1 MYISKIR
8 VQNYKAFYDSD
19 WIEFE
24 PGINI
29 ISGQNHSGK
38 TALLEALSR
47 NFGNIPH
54 KSIKTLLRRSS
65 SSTKYSQVEI
75 GIKITKEEISNFLT
89 KEQTNSEN
97 YKLFLPHPIDGT
109 DLQPIC
115 NELDKNIK
123 KIDSLEITLPCMS
136 NGIDDKVL
144 KEKIHQLSELTFKAY
159 TPKYHKYRGS
169 GNTLEAKI
177 FEVSNSEVR
186 ASNPTN
192 IESEELTLVKI
203 FSDIREKIYRFHAE
217 RKNIGVCKF
226 GNSLA
231 LKSDAS
237 NLVEVIHCLQSR
249 FPSKFNQFNN
259 LVSVVLPHITRIS
272 TRPIVNNDKNE
283 VELRIW
289 SIDPETDRDD
299 LAFPLESCGTGV
311 SQVLAIL
318 YVVVTLQE
326 PRTIIIDEPQ
336 SFLHPGA
343 ARKLIEILQDFPQHQ
358 YFISTHSPSIISAAN
373 PSTITLLK
381 YQDSEAT
388 PISISSDDSD
398 EMRSLLDEV
407 GVHLSD
413 VFGSDNILWVEGPTE
428 ERCFPTILR
437 KVAKIPLRG
446 TQILAV
452 KNTGDFENK
461 NKIKSEIYFD
471 IYDRLSGGKA
481 LLPPA
486 VGFIFDNEEKL
497 GQDITDLK
505 KRSKGKLHFLNRR
518 MYENYLL
525 DPEAISSIANQ
536 CNFRDGT
543 ISVLEIEKWITEYK
557 QQWKDKKI
565 RKGEKEEKLTDDYW
579 LKKVHAACLL
589 EALFRHFSDGK
600 VIYRKTTHS
609 VKLTE
614 WIVENKPE
622 QLQDIADLLK
632 DILKRSP
639 EVNSLE

>member
-1 MYISKIR
+1 
-8 VQNYKAFYDSD
+8 
-19 WIEFE
+19 
-24 PGINI
+24 
-29 ISGQNHSGK
+29 
-38 TALLEALSR
+38 
-47 NFGNIPH
+47 
-54 KSIKTLLRRSS
+54 
-65 SSTKYSQVEI
+65 
-75 GIKITKEEISNFLT
+75 
-89 KEQTNSEN
+89 
-97 YKLFLPHPIDGT
+97 
-109 DLQPIC
+109 
-115 NELDKNIK
+115 
-123 KIDSLEITLPCMS
+123 
-136 NGIDDKVL
+136 
-144 KEKIHQLSELTFKAY
+144 
-159 TPKYHKYRGS
+159 
-169 GNTLEAKI
+169 
-177 FEVSNSEVR
+177 
-186 ASNPTN
+186 
-192 IESEELTLVKI
+192 
-203 FSDIREKIYRFHAE
+203 
-217 RKNIGVCKF
+217 
-226 GNSLA
+226 
-231 LKSDAS
+231 
-237 NLVEVIHCLQSR
+237 
-249 FPSKFNQFNN
+249 
-259 LVSVVLPHITRIS
+259 
-272 TRPIVNNDKNE
+272 
-283 VELRIW
+283 
-289 SIDPETDRDD
+289 
-299 LAFPLESCGTGV
+299 
-311 SQVLAIL
+311 
-318 YVVVTLQE
+318 
-326 PRTIIIDEPQ
+326 
-336 SFLHPGA
+336 
-343 ARKLIEILQDFPQHQ
+343 
-358 YFISTHSPSIISAAN
+358 
-373 PSTITLLK
+373 
-381 YQDSEAT
+381 
-388 PISISSDDSD
+388 
-398 EMRSLLDEV
+398 MRSLLDEV